1 MFVKATAGFA
11 SVYCESGNLEG
22 KFRMNINL
30 TAKYLQH
37 LRKCRNYTQ
46 EELAARLD
54 ISRQAVSKWETGVT
68 VPDVDVLLK
77 ISKLYDISIN
87 DILEPKI
94 RPQRIVDFEQIS
106 AIPEKELKEILRQLD
121 KDSLVIALMG
131 ASPDT
136 NQFCEKMFPDIDF
149 EKARNEIGRV
159 RVETVEEMQKQIVSM
174 INLEAADGKAD
185 T

>member
-1 MFVKATAGFA
+1 
-11 SVYCESGNLEG
+11 
-22 KFRMNINL
+22 MNINL

-121 KDSLVIALMG
+121 KDSLVIALM
-131 ASPDT
+131 
-136 NQFCEKMFPDIDF
+136 
-149 EKARNEIGRV
+149 R
-159 RVETVEEMQKQIVSM
+159 ETK
-174 INLEAADGKAD
+174 L
-185 T
+185 